1 MWQGVGSLM
10 LRVREERVKMLRN
23 AGWRAFKLGKR
34 LKKAAVTLKKA
45 AFKNLPIARR
55 RGEAVYRRAA
65 RVLGAPKPVVA
76 EDVVVSLTSFPA
88 RIGKVHHVVS
98 SLLDQSAQP
107 HKIVLYLSLCEFPD
121 RSVPKRLTRLE
132 GDRFEVRFVAE
143 NLRSHKKLQYALID
157 FPDAWI
163 ATADDDRLYPADWLS
178 RLLRGA
184 AESSGTIICM
194 RGRRM
199 IVSEGRF
206 LPFGDWPFVE
216 SAPSF
221 LLFPVGSWGTLY
233 PPGSLNALVGDREL
247 IRKLTP
253 LDDDIWAKAMSLMQD
268 VPCRALGGYFNAP
281 VRFRANIRLWSVNEH
296 LVDETLNNTFGHFGL
311 TADAVLAKEKTLRE
325 LLPSAPP
332 MQVADE
338 RMASMS

>member
-1 MWQGVGSLM
+1 
-10 LRVREERVKMLRN
+10 MLRN

-216 SAPSF
+216 IGAE
-221 LLFPVGSWGTLY
+221 LLIVSGGIVGHFVSTWVAQRSRWRSRADPKAY
-233 PPGSLNALVGDREL
+233 PPRRRYLGQGNEPDAGR
-247 IRKLTP
+247 
-253 LDDDIWAKAMSLMQD
+253 A
-268 VPCRALGGYFNAP
+268 VP
-281 VRFRANIRLWSVNEH
+281 RFRRVFQCSRSFQGKH
-296 LVDETLNNTFGHFGL
+296 
-311 TADAVLAKEKTLRE
+311 
-325 LLPSAPP
+325 SAL
-332 MQVADE
+332 E
-338 RMASMS
+338 RQRAPGR